1 MAKITCGSG
10 ASFQL
15 KNVWYKLYYEETRET
30 TCPDATEAERKALW
44 DIVNSQVDN
53 QITEL
58 TGGTNI

>member
-15 KNVWYKLYYEETRET
+15 KNVWYKLYYEETMET
-30 TCPDATEAERKALW
+30 TNPEATEDERKVLW

-58 TGGTNI
+58 TGGNQN

>member
-30 TCPDATEAERKALW
+30 TNTEATEDERKVLW
-44 DIVNSQVDN
+44 NIVNSQVDN

-58 TGGTNI
+58 TGGNQN